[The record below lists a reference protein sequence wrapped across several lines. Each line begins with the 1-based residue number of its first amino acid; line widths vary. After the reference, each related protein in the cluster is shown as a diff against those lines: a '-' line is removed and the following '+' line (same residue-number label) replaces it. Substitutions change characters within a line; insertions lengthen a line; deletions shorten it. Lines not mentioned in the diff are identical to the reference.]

1 MVVVTVVLCDKMLT
15 RHDTRVP
22 DEDDTPGEGLAPDT
36 AAARRQSLSLRR
48 ASVAMCLQVPG
59 PRVPASA
66 DWSEANFHTP
76 LPYKTPAPAATG
88 DQGPGFS
95 NIPIQRS

>member
-1 MVVVTVVLCDKMLT
+1 MVVTVVLCDKMLT
-15 RHDTRVP
+15 SHNTRVP
-22 DEDDTPGEGLAPDT
+22 AKDDTPSEDLAPDT
-36 AAARRQSLSLRR
+36 AAARRQSLSVRR
-48 ASVAMCLQVPG
+48 ASVAMSLQVPG

-88 DQGPGFS
+88 EQGPGFS

>member
-1 MVVVTVVLCDKMLT
+1 M
-15 RHDTRVP
+15 
-22 DEDDTPGEGLAPDT
+22 
-36 AAARRQSLSLRR
+36 S
-48 ASVAMCLQVPG
+48 LQVPG

-88 DQGPGFS
+88 EQGPGFS
-95 NIPIQRS
+95 HIPIQRC